1 MANKPKPLDGVT
13 VLEISSGIAAALC
26 GRMMADLGA
35 EVVKLEIPPGGD
47 CTRDWM
53 FPPPVDGVS
62 PAWVY
67 YNRGKQCV
75 AIDVAR
81 CEGAAAI
88 ADLAGRFDVLI
99 ENLPPGELAQ
109 YKLDYETLSK
119 INPRLVMCSI
129 SPYGQTGPLA
139 SAPGDDTTAQALSA
153 LSHLTGNED
162 GSPVVLGQRYAEG
175 VSAINA
181 LGATM
186 AAMLYRDR
194 TGQGQ
199 YIDLA
204 LYESVL
210 YLQETSLMQ
219 YVFTNGESI
228 AFPTGAHR
236 PGSMPC
242 GMFRA
247 RDGYIVFTI
256 LQPQDWE
263 WFITHIGHPEMAKH
277 PHWSNVDNRFD
288 DRYEIIPLIEQWLQ
302 TFPTR
307 DEPVRLLLE
316 RHLLAGSVLRIDEAA
331 THPQIQ
337 SRGVIEAVEVP
348 GFGSVQLMKLPFH
361 FSHATVEL
369 ASRIARFGEDNA
381 AVLRKY
387 LGYDNQKIE
396 TLTKAGI
403 LTDRRG
409 TPADVVP
416 NRAAAAVKPSGQ
428 TQTRGK
434 SKVLGGIKILEI
446 TNYLAGPTCARIL
459 ADMGAEVVK
468 VEIPPIGDYMRR
480 QMFVK
485 DGMTGGYAWFNRGK
499 QSVCIDIK
507 RPEGAQ
513 IVLDMAPHF
522 DVVVQNMTPG
532 TLDKHGLS
540 YAAFSK
546 VNPRIVMCSIS
557 GYGQDGPYARLPG
570 NDTCSQALAG
580 VIQLTGNEDGS
591 PVYSG
596 IYLADMNGGM
606 NGFAAIMTAL
616 YAREKTGLGQHIDLA
631 LSECLFHL
639 HDVPLIQYFFTKGQ
653 TVPQPDGPYGHGFS
667 PAGMFRT
674 GDGYITLTVANDAQ
688 WRRLAELMGKAEL
701 GSDPRYTGVLGRY
714 QRRHELTAIVE
725 EWMRTFESREELTG
739 LLRDNGMAAMPVYRV
754 DEVVAH
760 PQIAARGSLATLDLT
775 AYGPIQIPVPAF
787 RYSQTPNEIDP
798 RCALLGEDNHAVLG
812 KYLNYKPEQVDELLR
827 QGLLFES
834 QYLAARRKPS

>member
-1 MANKPKPLDGVT
+1 MANKPKLLDGVT
-13 VLEISSGIAAALC
+13 VLEISNGIAAALC

-35 EVVKLEIPPGGD
+35 EVIKLEILPGGD
-47 CTRDWM
+47 CTRNWM
-53 FPPPVDGVS
+53 FPPPVDGIS

-67 YNRGKQCV
+67 YNRGKHCIAV
-75 AIDVAR
+75 DVTR
-81 CEGAAAI
+81 PEGATVVR
-88 ADLAGRFDVLI
+88 DLARRTDIVI
-99 ENLPPGELAQ
+99 ENLPPGELAR
-109 YKLDYETLSK
+109 YDLDYETLDK

-129 SPYGQTGPLA
+129 SPYGQSGPLA
-139 SAPGDDTTAQALSA
+139 SAPGDDATAQALSA
-153 LSHLTGNED
+153 LSQLTGNED

-175 VSAINA
+175 VSAVNA
-181 LGATM
+181 LGAVM

-219 YVFTNGESI
+219 YVFTHGESI

-242 GMFRA
+242 GMYRA
-247 RDGYIVFTI
+247 SDGYIVFTI

-263 WFITHIGHPEMAKH
+263 WFITHIGHPEMAQD
-277 PHWSNVDNRFD
+277 PYWTNVDNRFEE
-288 DRYEIIPLIEQWLQ
+288 RYQIIPLIEKWLQ
-302 TFPTR
+302 TFPKR
-307 DEPVRLLLE
+307 EEPVRRLLE

-331 THPQIQ
+331 NHPQIR

-348 GFGSVQLMKLPFH
+348 GFGRVELMKLPYH
-361 FSHATVEL
+361 LSNATVEL
-369 ASRIARFGEDNA
+369 ASKIARFGEDNA
-381 AVLRKY
+381 AILRKY
-387 LGYDNQKIE
+387 LGYDDRKIE
-396 TLTKAGI
+396 ALTKAGV
-403 LTDRRG
+403 L
-409 TPADVVP
+409 ADKP
-416 NRAAAAVKPSGQ
+416 DAIADSAPTRAAAGPATPTKVN
-428 TQTRGK
+428 GK
-434 SKVLGGIKILEI
+434 AKILGGIKVLEI

-485 DGMTGGYAWFNRGK
+485 EGMTGGYAWFNRGK

-507 RPEGAQ
+507 RPEGAR

-540 YAAFSK
+540 YEAFSK
-546 VNPRIVMCSIS
+546 INPRIVMCSIS
-557 GYGQDGPYARLPG
+557 GYGQNGPYANLPG

-580 VIQLTGNEDGS
+580 LIQLTGNEDGS

-596 IYLADMNGGM
+596 IYLADMNGGT
-606 NGFAAIMTAL
+606 NGFAAIMAAL
-616 YAREKTGLGQHIDLA
+616 YSREKTGLGQHIDLA

-639 HDVPLIQYFFTKGQ
+639 HDVPLIQYFFSKGK
-653 TVPQPDGPYGHGFS
+653 TVPRPDGPYGHGFS

-674 GDGYITLTVANDAQ
+674 GDGYITLTVADDAQ
-688 WRRLAELMGKAEL
+688 WRRLAQLMGKPEL
-701 GSDPRYTGVLGRY
+701 GIDPRYAGVLGRY
-714 QRRHELTAIVE
+714 ERRRKLIVIIE
-725 EWMRTFESREELTG
+725 DWMRTFEVREELIN
-739 LLRDNGMAAMPVYRV
+739 LLRDSGIAAMPVYRL
-754 DEVVAH
+754 DEVAAH
-760 PQIAARGSLATLDLT
+760 PQIAARGSLPTLDLT
-775 AYGPIQIPVPAF
+775 AYGPTQMPMPAF
-787 RYSQTPNEIDP
+787 RFSETSIEIGP
-798 RCALLGEDNHAVLG
+798 RCALLGEDNYAVLQ

-827 QGLLFES
+827 QGLLAES
-834 QYLAARRKPS
+834 KYLAERRQR

>member
-1 MANKPKPLDGVT
+1 MANKPKLLDGVT

-35 EVVKLEIPPGGD
+35 EVIKLEIPPGGD

-62 PAWVY
+62 PSWVY
-67 YNRGKQCV
+67 YNRGKQCI

-81 CEGAAAI
+81 SEGAAAVR
-88 ADLAGRFDVLI
+88 DLARRVDILI
-99 ENLPPGELAQ
+99 ENLPPGELAK
-109 YKLDYETLSK
+109 YELDYERLHK

-129 SPYGQTGPLA
+129 SPYGQAGPLA
-139 SAPGDDTTAQALSA
+139 SAPGDDTAAQALSA
-153 LSHLTGNED
+153 LSQLTGNED

-175 VSAINA
+175 VSAVNA

-210 YLQETSLMQ
+210 YVQDTSLMQ

-242 GMFRA
+242 GMYRA
-247 RDGYIVFTI
+247 SDGYIVFTI

-277 PHWSNVDNRFD
+277 PHWSNPDNRFD
-288 DRYEIIPLIEQWLQ
+288 DRYQIIPLIEQWLQ
-302 TFPTR
+302 TYPKR
-307 DEPVRLLLE
+307 DEVVRFLLE

-337 SRGVIEAVEVP
+337 SRGVMEAVEVP
-348 GFGSVQLMKLPFH
+348 GFGSVQLMKLPYR
-361 FSHATVEL
+361 FSNAKVEL

-387 LGYDNQKIE
+387 LGYDDRQIDALAKGGVLLDQPGPPADAPPQRRTTAAKSGAQLQTIG
-396 TLTKAGI
+396 KPGI
-403 LTDRRG
+403 LG
-409 TPADVVP
+409 HI
-416 NRAAAAVKPSGQ
+416 
-428 TQTRGK
+428 
-434 SKVLGGIKILEI
+434 KVLEI

-459 ADMGAEVVK
+459 ADLGAEVVK

-480 QMFVK
+480 QMFIK
-485 DGMTGGYAWFNRGK
+485 DGLTGGYAWFNRGK
-499 QSVCIDIK
+499 QSVCIDLK
-507 RPEGAQ
+507 RLEGASL
-513 IVLDMAPHF
+513 VLEMAPQF

-532 TLDKHGLS
+532 TLDKHGLG
-540 YAAFSK
+540 YEAFNR

-557 GYGQDGPYARLPG
+557 GYGQDGPWAQLPG
-570 NDTCSQALAG
+570 NDTCSQAMAG
-580 VIQLTGNEDGS
+580 VIHLTCNTDGS

-596 IYLADMNGGM
+596 IYLADMNGGVS
-606 NGFAAIMTAL
+606 GFAAIMAAL
-616 YAREKTGLGQHIDLA
+616 YSREKTGVGQHIDIA
-631 LSECLFHL
+631 LSESLFHL
-639 HDVPLIQYFFTKGQ
+639 HDVPLIQYFFSKGK

-674 GDGYITLTVANDAQ
+674 GDGYITLTVADDPQ
-688 WRRLAELMGKAEL
+688 WRRLAQLMGKAEL
-701 GSDPRYTGVLGRY
+701 GSDPRYAGVLGRY
-714 QRRHELTAIVE
+714 AQRHELTAIVE
-725 EWMRTFESREELTG
+725 EWMRTFEVREELVG
-739 LLRDNGMAAMPVYRV
+739 LLRDNGLAAMPVYRI
-754 DEVVAH
+754 DEMVAH
-760 PQIAARGSLATLDLT
+760 PQLAARGSLVTRDLT
-775 AYGPIQIPVPAF
+775 AFGPIPLPMPAF
-787 RYSQTPNEIDP
+787 RYTETSIEIDP
-798 RCALLGEDNHAVLG
+798 RCALLGEDNQEVLG

-827 QGLLFES
+827 KGLLFES
-834 QYLAARRKPS
+834 KQVTARRQPS

>member
-67 YNRGKQCV
+67 YNRGKQCI

-81 CEGAAAI
+81 CEGAAAV
-88 ADLAGRFDVLI
+88 ADLAGRFDLLI

-181 LGATM
+181 LGATI

-263 WFITHIGHPEMAKH
+263 WFITHIGHPEMAKR
-277 PHWSNVDNRFD
+277 SALEQCRQ
-288 DRYEIIPLIEQWLQ
+288 PL
-302 TFPTR
+302 
-307 DEPVRLLLE
+307 
-316 RHLLAGSVLRIDEAA
+316 
-331 THPQIQ
+331 
-337 SRGVIEAVEVP
+337 
-348 GFGSVQLMKLPFH
+348 
-361 FSHATVEL
+361 
-369 ASRIARFGEDNA
+369 
-381 AVLRKY
+381 
-387 LGYDNQKIE
+387 
-396 TLTKAGI
+396 
-403 LTDRRG
+403 
-409 TPADVVP
+409 
-416 NRAAAAVKPSGQ
+416 
-428 TQTRGK
+428 
-434 SKVLGGIKILEI
+434 
-446 TNYLAGPTCARIL
+446 
-459 ADMGAEVVK
+459 
-468 VEIPPIGDYMRR
+468 
-480 QMFVK
+480 
-485 DGMTGGYAWFNRGK
+485 
-499 QSVCIDIK
+499 
-507 RPEGAQ
+507 
-513 IVLDMAPHF
+513 
-522 DVVVQNMTPG
+522 
-532 TLDKHGLS
+532 
-540 YAAFSK
+540 
-546 VNPRIVMCSIS
+546 
-557 GYGQDGPYARLPG
+557 
-570 NDTCSQALAG
+570 
-580 VIQLTGNEDGS
+580 
-591 PVYSG
+591 
-596 IYLADMNGGM
+596 
-606 NGFAAIMTAL
+606 
-616 YAREKTGLGQHIDLA
+616 
-631 LSECLFHL
+631 
-639 HDVPLIQYFFTKGQ
+639 
-653 TVPQPDGPYGHGFS
+653 
-667 PAGMFRT
+667 
-674 GDGYITLTVANDAQ
+674 
-688 WRRLAELMGKAEL
+688 
-701 GSDPRYTGVLGRY
+701 
-714 QRRHELTAIVE
+714 
-725 EWMRTFESREELTG
+725 
-739 LLRDNGMAAMPVYRV
+739 
-754 DEVVAH
+754 
-760 PQIAARGSLATLDLT
+760 
-775 AYGPIQIPVPAF
+775 
-787 RYSQTPNEIDP
+787 
-798 RCALLGEDNHAVLG
+798 
-812 KYLNYKPEQVDELLR
+812 
-827 QGLLFES
+827 
-834 QYLAARRKPS
+834 